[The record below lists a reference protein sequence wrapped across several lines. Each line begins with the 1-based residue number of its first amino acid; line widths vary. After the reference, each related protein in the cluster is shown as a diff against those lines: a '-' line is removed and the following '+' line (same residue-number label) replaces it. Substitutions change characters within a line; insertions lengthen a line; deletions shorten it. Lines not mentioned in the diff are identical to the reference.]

1 MGDITMSNEAKEAIA
16 KTELA
21 SIRKQLNAASWNDNM
36 EELMKMWGEKAAGLR
51 FMHSNASA
59 SWKQFADKLS
69 LAGIF
74 VTGLASSVSLV
85 ATSVENEDTKNG
97 ILFGVGAVGLISTL
111 LQSIKKF
118 YNAEEK
124 AADHGSIA
132 KQFGSYYRNMILQ
145 LGMTR
150 EDRNPS
156 DVLSDWALKEYERL
170 QQESPNLGGST
181 VKLFKSKFDSKLQS
195 FPDIAEDSYIINVYR
210 PQEEKETNT
219 VLSEES
225 IITQARIKSSVIT
238 TD

>member
-1 MGDITMSNEAKEAIA
+1 
-16 KTELA
+16 
-21 SIRKQLNAASWNDNM
+21 
-36 EELMKMWGEKAAGLR
+36 
-51 FMHSNASA
+51 MHSNASA

-74 VTGLASSVSLV
+74 VTGVASSVSLV
-85 ATSVENEDTKNG
+85 ATSVEDEDTKNG

-156 DVLSDWALKEYERL
+156 DVLSEWALKEYERL
-170 QQESPNLGGST
+170 QLEAPNLGGNVVS
-181 VKLFKSKFDSKLQS
+181 LFKSKFDPKLQS
-195 FPDIAEDSYIINVYR
+195 FPDIAEDSYVINVYR
-210 PQEEKETNT
+210 PQENKEAETNT
-219 VLSEES
+219 LLSQEPIVAEAK
-225 IITQARIKSSVIT
+225 IRDLVIG